1 MSLEQ
6 FDQHIRGMY
15 EGETVAPPA
24 GLEDAV
30 FGQLNRVR
38 WTQRAVM
45 AVLMISAV
53 GAGYWGLANSQS
65 EEVVEKTSVV
75 KDAVAAPE
83 QSRADEAVAKPE
95 VMEQVALPSTISTH
109 AVSPP
114 FTQPQAEQEMHSN
127 SMEQLETIQAIPAS
141 SLGTDDLDS
150 GNIQVKTEDH
160 WVIPVVVKLKH

>member
-15 EGETVAPPA
+15 EGESVVPPA

-30 FGQLNRVR
+30 FGQLNRMR
-38 WTQRAVM
+38 WTQRAVV
-45 AVLMISAV
+45 AVLMVSAV

-65 EEVVEKTSVV
+65 EEVVEKTSIVQE
-75 KDAVAAPE
+75 AVAAPE
-83 QSRADEAVAKPE
+83 ESRADEAVAKPE
-95 VMEQVALPSTISTH
+95 VLEQVALPSTISTH

-114 FTQPQAEQEMHSN
+114 FTQPHVAQKMPSN
-127 SMEQLETIQAIPAS
+127 SIEQLETLQTIPAS
-141 SLGTDDLDS
+141 SLGTGDLDS